1 MDDSRLR
8 ICSEPRVVFVVKW
21 SSTHVP
27 VPQCLPVRL
36 GLVLGGQFD
45 HVVDSQD
52 RDGRFRGELE
62 RFDLGD
68 GRLEDAALLVVTHH
82 TLVQVQPNPSAGR
95 K

>member
-1 MDDSRLR
+1 M
-8 ICSEPRVVFVVKW
+8 FAVKW
-21 SSTHVP
+21 SSTHISVP
-27 VPQCLPVRL
+27 EGLPVRL

-52 RDGRFRGELE
+52 CDGRFRGELE

-82 TLVQVQPNPSAGR
+82 ALIQVQPNPSAGR
-95 K
+95 KKKNL